1 MSDRVI
7 WEIVGARRRDSLAYV
22 GLCLAT
28 FLTDV
33 IAAVCIAWVISE
45 ATGGSGVPAL
55 AIVAMTLAL
64 VGRSALSF
72 LQARRRIGAQ
82 CTASLAL
89 NTRLSEKFARICW
102 TRVAQEHS
110 ADFLWC
116 AGEGA
121 RRLGE
126 YYGEILPRATATF
139 VLAIPVAPV
148 ALVLSWRVGVAYLVS
163 VAALCLSLP
172 MAASYE
178 RRRVVSDRAVDAGE
192 VSRSAHDYFAT
203 VMRES
208 ELLRDYHVESDFV
221 ELAAERG
228 ARAEVARLA
237 HGERGLL
244 LLSLFLS
251 VGACGSVA
259 IGYLCSGLARSGS
272 VSAFASI
279 VLALVCVYA
288 LSRIAMLG
296 MSLTH
301 LVEAEVAEKSIKELL
316 SLREPVETGTEGV
329 EPGDHLA
336 LGHVSYYYDTDR
348 PALADVSLDIPAVGL
363 TAIVGPAGSGKTTLA
378 QILSGHVVDYRGNVL
393 LGGKQLRD
401 VPRAAR
407 LRYVTHVDGSC
418 GLMAA
423 SVREN
428 LQMGDISA
436 SDAEM
441 WSVLETV
448 GLDSEVR
455 RFGGLD
461 FDLSDA
467 EADLSLSERLRLALA
482 RALLHNSP
490 VFVIDALMDDVNPVD
505 GQRAMMALRAIA
517 RYKAVV
523 YLTRHP
529 SQAQYAR
536 REYVLSEGRLVA
548 AGTHEELMRDCE
560 KYRLAWEEQDR
571 ALNFTALPSD
581 ETVNLGRREVEAH
594 ERR

>member
-1 MSDRVI
+1 MGDRKI
-7 WEIVGARRRDSLAYV
+7 WEIVRGCRRDSLAYA

-28 FLTDV
+28 FLADV
-33 IAAVCIAWVISE
+33 MAAVCIAWVISE
-45 ATGGSGVPAL
+45 TLGGTGVPVL
-55 AIVAMTLAL
+55 AIALMAL
-64 VGRSALSF
+64 VLVARSALSY
-72 LQARRRIGAQ
+72 LRARRRIGAQ
-82 CTASLAL
+82 SAAAL
-89 NTRLSEKFARICW
+89 ELNARLSEKYARICW
-102 TRVAQEHS
+102 THAAEERF

-126 YYGEILPRATATF
+126 CYGEILPRAIAVI
-139 VLAIPVAPV
+139 VLVLPVAFV
-148 ALVLSWRVGVAYLVS
+148 ALVLSWQVGVAYLVS
-163 VAALCLSLP
+163 VVALCLTLP
-172 MAASYE
+172 IAASYE
-178 RRRVVSDRAVDAGE
+178 RKRVMGDRAIDAGA
-192 VSRSAHDYFAT
+192 VSESARDYFAA

-237 HGERGLL
+237 RGERGLWL
-244 LLSLFLS
+244 LALSLA

-259 IGYLCSGLARSGS
+259 IGYLCSELARSGS
-272 VSAFASI
+272 TGTFASL
-279 VLALVCVYA
+279 VLALICVYA
-288 LSRIAMLG
+288 LSRVAMLG
-296 MSLTH
+296 LSLTH
-301 LVEAEVAEKSIKELL
+301 MVEAEVAEAGVRELV
-316 SLREPVETGTEGV
+316 SLREPVERGKEV
-329 EPGDHLA
+329 VDPGDHLA
-336 LGHVSYYYDTDR
+336 LVRVSYYHDDR
-348 PALADVSLDIPAVGL
+348 PALLDVTLDVPAVGL
-363 TAIVGPAGSGKTTLA
+363 TAVVGPAGSGKTTLA

-393 LGGKQLRD
+393 LGGKQLRE
-401 VPRAAR
+401 VPRSTR

-418 GLMAA
+418 GLIAA

-428 LQMGDISA
+428 LQMGDVSA

-467 EADLSLSERLRLALA
+467 ETDLSLSERLRLALA
-482 RALLHNSP
+482 RALLHNTP

-505 GQRAMMALRAIA
+505 GRRAMMALRAIA
-517 RYKAVV
+517 RYKAVI

-529 SQAQYAR
+529 SQAQFAGT
-536 REYVLSEGRLVA
+536 EYVLSEGRIVA

-560 KYRLAWEEQDR
+560 EYRLAWEEQDR

-581 ETVNLGRREVEAH
+581 ETVDLGRKGVGTRES
-594 ERR
+594 R

>member
-1 MSDRVI
+1 MGDRTI
-7 WEIVGARRRDSLAYV
+7 WEIVGGSRRDSLAYA

-33 IAAVCIAWVISE
+33 AAAVCIAWVISWTLE
-45 ATGGSGVPAL
+45 GAGAPV
-55 AIVAMTLAL
+55 LAL
-64 VGRSALSF
+64 VLLVLFLVARSALSY
-72 LQARRRIGAQ
+72 LRAQRRIGAQ
-82 CTASLAL
+82 SAAALAL
-89 NTRLSEKFARICW
+89 NARLSEKYTRICW
-102 TRVAQEHS
+102 TRVAEERT

-116 AGEGA
+116 ADEGA

-126 YYGEILPRATATF
+126 HYGEILPRAAS
-139 VLAIPVAPV
+139 VLLLAVTVAPV
-148 ALVLSWRVGVAYLVS
+148 ALAMSWRVGVAYLVS
-163 VAALCLSLP
+163 VVALCLSLP
-172 MAASYE
+172 IAATYE
-178 RRRVVSDRAVDAGE
+178 RRRVKGSRAVDAGA
-192 VSRSAHDYFAT
+192 VSESAHDYFAT

-237 HGERGLL
+237 RGERGLWL
-244 LLSLFLS
+244 LALSLAA
-251 VGACGSVA
+251 GACGSVA
-259 IGYLCSGLARSGS
+259 IGYLCSELARSGS
-272 VSAFASI
+272 TGTFATL

-296 MSLTH
+296 MALTH
-301 LVEAEVAEKSIKELL
+301 MVEAEVAEASVKELL
-316 SLREPVETGTEGV
+316 SLREPAERGTERV

-336 LGHVSYYYDTDR
+336 LGRVSYYYDSDTL
-348 PALADVSLDIPAVGL
+348 ALRDVSLDIPAVGL

-401 VPRAAR
+401 VPRPAR

-418 GLMAA
+418 GLIAA

-428 LQMGDISA
+428 LQMGDVSA

-467 EADLSLSERLRLALA
+467 ETDLSLSERLRLALA
-482 RALLHNSP
+482 RALLHNTP

-505 GQRAMMALRAIA
+505 GRRAMMALRAIA
-517 RYKAVV
+517 RYKAVI

-529 SQAQYAR
+529 SQAQFAG
-536 REYVLSEGRLVA
+536 REYVLSGGRIVA

-560 KYRLAWEEQDR
+560 EYRLAWEEQDR

-581 ETVNLGRREVEAH
+581 ETVDLGRRGVGARES
-594 ERR
+594 R